1 MGQHM
6 PRPGMP
12 MSRGPPMCGGM
23 PQPVMPYG
31 GAYQQPPRGMPQ
43 RGQVPQ
49 MNPGGGA
56 TKHKTNAELI
66 TQLATLDNAQAKQ
79 LLGEKLFVEIT
90 KYEKDMAGKITG
102 MLLEM
107 DNTELI
113 LLLEDG
119 NALRRKIQE
128 ALSVLKQHQGTAAG
142 AAE

>member
-1 MGQHM
+1 MG
-6 PRPGMP
+6 
-12 MSRGPPMCGGM
+12 
-23 PQPVMPYG
+23 VMPYG
-31 GAYQQPPRGMPQ
+31 GGAYGQRQRGMPT
-43 RGQVPQ
+43 RGQMPQ

-56 TKHKTNAELI
+56 TKHKTNQELI

-119 NALRRKIQE
+119 SALRRKNMEICLRRFPLVVE
-128 ALSVLKQHQGTAAG
+128 NI
-142 AAE
+142 